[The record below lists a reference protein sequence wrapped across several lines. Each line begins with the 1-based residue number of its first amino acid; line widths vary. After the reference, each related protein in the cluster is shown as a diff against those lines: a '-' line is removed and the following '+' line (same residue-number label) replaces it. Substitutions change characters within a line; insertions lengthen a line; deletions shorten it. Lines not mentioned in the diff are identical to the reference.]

1 MRMSRLFPRNSFK
14 ELSSDILH
22 RRCKAQFAGTFTSM
36 CGFRLEVDALLS
48 PSAKTS
54 AWIGQRKL
62 GYMYQHAKHIPRH
75 KGETVKKHNGRNY
88 NVCK

>member
-36 CGFRLEVDALLS
+36 CGFQSGGGRAPLALRQDVRLDRTKETGIHV
-48 PSAKTS
+48 SA
-54 AWIGQRKL
+54 
-62 GYMYQHAKHIPRH
+62 
-75 KGETVKKHNGRNY
+75 
-88 NVCK
+88 C